1 MEKLFIA
8 DDEASIRDGLKCIID
23 WEALGFSLCGEA
35 SNGRDALSQI
45 LARKPGL
52 VLLDVKMPG
61 MHGTEVIRLA
71 REAGFQGKCI
81 ILSGYSDFKYAQ
93 EAMKSGVRFYL
104 TKPIDEDELIQTVT
118 QIREE
123 LAEEKQR
130 SSHFTQYKNKAK
142 SVVLQELLHCAP
154 ESPLSEEDCRM
165 FGLTADV
172 YQVVICENYH
182 APSTAAPFLFA
193 EMLKVS
199 NRDNMIFDHLST
211 DGRDV
216 VLLKGVHGLNKLREF
231 LERLEQNDMQDGSP
245 MDSMFLACGRPV
257 HTVEDIHLSYADASA
272 LLARRFFCLPG
283 QHTAGYDA
291 LPRTNENPSPEADAA
306 ASFSWNAD
314 AVAGYANRLTDYIG
328 AYNRRMIVDTMQEIE
343 LGLMTAPNAIEDI
356 RLLLIDLYLQVK
368 ENLTRN
374 YPAAEFPFRNNP
386 EAIEYIHSCGYLYE
400 ILRFLSE
407 QSEAA
412 MGAFGSSSKDTVL
425 ADVLFYID
433 HNFNKNIKLE
443 TIAPLFGY
451 NSAYLGKIFTKSV
464 GESFNTY
471 VDHRR
476 IEHSKKLLLENR
488 LKVYEIAEQVG
499 YKNVD
504 YFHKKFRKYMEMS
517 PAEFRKGQGLDEE
530 PEIYPPPLENS

>member
-35 SNGRDALSQI
+35 SNGKDALSQI

-142 SVVLQELLHCAP
+142 SVVLQELLHSAP

-199 NRDNMIFDHLST
+199 NRNNMIFDHLSA

-216 VLLKGVHGLNKLREF
+216 VLLKGAHGLNKLGEF
-231 LERLEQNDMQDGSP
+231 LERLEQGDSQEGSP
-245 MDSMFLACGRPV
+245 MDSMFLAYGRPV
-257 HTVEDIHLSYADASA
+257 RAVEDIHLSYADASA
-272 LLARRFFCLPG
+272 LLTRRFFCLPG
-283 QHTAGYDA
+283 QHTAGYDT
-291 LPRTNENPSPEADAA
+291 LPHTGENPPPESGAPAP
-306 ASFSWNAD
+306 FSWNAD
-314 AVAGYANRLTDYIG
+314 AVADYADRLTDYIG
-328 AYNRRMIVDTMQEIE
+328 AYNRRMTVDTLQEIE
-343 LGLMTAPNAIEDI
+343 LGLMTVPNAIDEI
-356 RLLLIDLYLQVK
+356 RLLLIDLYLQIK
-368 ENLTRN
+368 ENMTRN
-374 YPAAEFPFRNNP
+374 YPSAGLSFRNNS
-386 EAIEYIHSCGYLYE
+386 EAIEYIHSRSYLYE

-407 QSEAA
+407 QFEAA
-412 MGAFGSSSKDTVL
+412 MDAIGGSSKETIL

-433 HNFNKNIKLE
+433 HNFHNNIKLE

-476 IEHSKKLLLENR
+476 IEYAKKLLSENK
-488 LKVYEIAEQVG
+488 LKVYEIAEQTG

-504 YFHKKFRKYMEMS
+504 YFHKKFKKYVGMS
-517 PAEFRKGQGLDEE
+517 PAEFRKIQGLDTE
-530 PEIYPPPLENS
+530 PGIYPPP